1 MSVTALFVLLISG
14 ALAGTGDPL
23 LDALQAEVARAMTD
37 LAEAED
43 PPYYIAA
50 EITERTSVFMNAE
63 DGALHGYAPT
73 TSRNVDVD
81 VRIGKREL
89 DSSHAL
95 RSGGDRGGSLGRRL
109 PLTDDVGLLRRDIWR
124 ELDAR
129 VLSARER
136 WAKVQSD
143 EAILVEEEPGL
154 DLAPVA
160 DQPVELL
167 DQPKLDIDPT
177 TWEEPLRRAS
187 AILAQDDVVR
197 DGSISLSA
205 ATNNSWFVSS
215 EGTAVRHGRVEYSV
229 LAQVDTIAD
238 DGTVLRLSKRW
249 ATQSA
254 ASLPRQDELAAGVSE
269 LHALL
274 TELRAA
280 PEQEPYSGPI
290 VLSDRSAG
298 VFFHEIFGHRMEGQ
312 RLKRID
318 NAQTFKDMI
327 GEEILPTFLS
337 VADDPTLP
345 SLDDVDLRGHYAF
358 DNEGVRAERAVLVED
373 GILRGFLQSRSTVR
387 PEDASNGH
395 GRRSSGRLPVTRQGS
410 LIVTASKSVTDD
422 QLREKLR
429 KAAKD
434 ADLPYGLWIDDIQG
448 GFTFTNRGMPNAFN
462 VNVLVARRIWVDG
475 RDDQLVRGVDLIGT
489 PLVAFSRIAAAG
501 ERTEVFNGNCGA
513 ESGWVPVSAMA
524 PSLLVTQLETQRK
537 AKGQNTP
544 PLLPA
549 PREDGAA
556 DAP

>member
-1 MSVTALFVLLISG
+1 MFLAG
-14 ALAGTGDPL
+14 DALAGSGDPL
-23 LDALQAEVARAMTD
+23 IDALEAEVSRAIAD
-37 LAEAED
+37 LSETAD
-43 PPYYIAA
+43 SPYYIAA
-50 EITERTSVFMNAE
+50 EVNERHAVFMNAE

-73 TSRNVDVD
+73 LTRNVDVD
-81 VRIGKREL
+81 VRIGTAEL

-95 RSGGDRGGSLGRRL
+95 RSGDDRGGNLGRRL
-109 PLTDDVGLLRRDIWR
+109 PLTDDIALLRWDIWR
-124 ELDAR
+124 EVDAR

-143 EAILVEEEPGL
+143 EATLVGEEPGL
-154 DLAPVA
+154 DLAPIA
-160 DQPVELL
+160 EPRNELL
-167 DQPKLDIDPT
+167 ELPVLHIDT
-177 TWEEPLRRAS
+177 DAWEDPLRRAS

-205 ATNNSWFVSS
+205 SVDNSWFYSS
-215 EGTAVRHGRVEYSV
+215 EGTAVRHGRIEYSI

-254 ASLPRQDELAAGVSE
+254 DALPSEDELAEGVSE

-274 TELRAA
+274 TDLRKA
-280 PEQEPYSGPI
+280 PEQEPFTGPV

-327 GEEILPTFLS
+327 GDTILPTFLS
-337 VADDPTLP
+337 VHDDPTLP
-345 SLDDVDLRGHYAF
+345 QLDGVDLRGHYVY
-358 DNEGVRAERAVLVED
+358 DNEGVKATRVTLVED
-373 GILRGFLQSRSTVR
+373 GVLQGFLQSRSSVR
-387 PEDASNGH
+387 PEDVSNGH
-395 GRRSSGRLPVTRQGS
+395 GRRSTGRAAVTRQGS
-410 LIVTASKSVTDD
+410 LIVTASQSVSDD
-422 QLREKLR
+422 EIRKRLK

-434 ADLPYGLWIDDIQG
+434 AGLPYGLWIDDIQG

-462 VNVLVARRIWVDG
+462 VNVLVAHRVWVDG
-475 RDDQLVRGVDLIGT
+475 REDELVRGIDLIGT

-501 ERTEVFNGNCGA
+501 SRVEVFNGNCGA
-513 ESGWVPVSAMA
+513 ESGWVPVSATA
-524 PSLLVTQLETQRK
+524 PALLVTQLETQRK
-537 AKGQNTP
+537 SKGQNTP

-549 PREDGAA
+549 PGDDGAA
-556 DAP
+556 VAE